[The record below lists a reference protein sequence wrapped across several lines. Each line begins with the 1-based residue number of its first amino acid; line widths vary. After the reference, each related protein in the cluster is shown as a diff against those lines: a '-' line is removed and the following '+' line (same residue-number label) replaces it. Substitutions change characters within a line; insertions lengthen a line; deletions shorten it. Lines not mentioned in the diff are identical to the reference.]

1 MDERTRHCTNV
12 DQVRFPAHKA
22 GALPWAGASVI
33 LCRVWKVVRA
43 AVGLGLASCA
53 LLGAGVPDVDAAEVH
68 GPLAIR
74 NQSPIQL
81 LFFQFVPERA
91 VPLGHKEVL
100 LRVDISE
107 TNTLTADTG
116 RDGLSG
122 RLDLEM
128 TYANVQARIG
138 LDKDWEVG
146 IDVPIIAMHGAFMD
160 SFIDW
165 FERFINYERAIRA
178 EEREQ
183 GTENQFTYRV
193 SRNGET
199 ILQGVDGRV
208 GVGDIAFQVKWAPPP
223 LRETDSTPAVA
234 MRLALKV
241 PTGDADAAFGSGRPD
256 IAFGLA
262 LEKTL
267 ARWTLHG
274 NLNMTVPIGSRFDGL
289 DIQPIYSGLL
299 GFEYRF
305 VPALAVVGQLSAN
318 SAPFLDTGLDFFDDW
333 SDWAALGLSWAPS
346 PAWRVQGGIMENL
359 FTSADA
365 GADFGF
371 FLSASYRFAL

>member
-1 MDERTRHCTNV
+1 M
-12 DQVRFPAHKA
+12 
-22 GALPWAGASVI
+22 I
-33 LCRVWKVVRA
+33 LLRVGKVVRA

-53 LLGAGVPDVDAAEVH
+53 LLGAGVLDVGAEETH

-91 VPLGHKEVL
+91 VALGHKEVR
-100 LRVDISE
+100 LRVDIAE
-107 TNTLTADTG
+107 TNTLTADVG

-138 LDKDWEVG
+138 LGKDWEVG
-146 IDVPIIAMHGAFMD
+146 VDVPIIAMHGGFMD
-160 SFIDW
+160 SFIDS
-165 FERFINYERAIRA
+165 FERLIHYERAIRA
-178 EEREQ
+178 EERRQ

-199 ILQGVDGRV
+199 ILQGVEGRV
-208 GVGDIAFQVKWAPPP
+208 GVGDVAFQVKWAPPP
-223 LRETDSTPAVA
+223 FHETASTPAVA
-234 MRLALKV
+234 LRLALKV

-267 ARWTLHG
+267 ARWTLYG
-274 NLNMTVPIGSRFDGL
+274 NLNVTVPIGNRFDRL
-289 DIQPIYSGLL
+289 DVHPIYSGLL
-299 GFEYRF
+299 AIEYRF
-305 VPALAVVGQLSAN
+305 VPALALVGQLSAN
-318 SAPFLDTGLDFFDDW
+318 SAPFGHTGLDFFDDW
-333 SDWAALGLSWAPS
+333 TDWAALGLSWAPS
-346 PAWRVQGGIMENL
+346 PAWRLQGGIMENL

>member
-1 MDERTRHCTNV
+1 MV
-12 DQVRFPAHKA
+12 
-22 GALPWAGASVI
+22 

-43 AVGLGLASCA
+43 AAGLGLASCA
-53 LLGAGVPDVDAAEVH
+53 LLGAGVLDVGAAEVH

-74 NQSPIQL
+74 NQSPIQV

-116 RDGLSG
+116 RDSLSG

-146 IDVPIIAMHGAFMD
+146 VDVPIIAMHGPFMD

-165 FERFINYERAIRA
+165 FERLINYERTIRA

-183 GTENQFTYRV
+183 GTGNQFTYRV

-208 GVGDIAFQVKWAPPP
+208 GVGDMAFQVKWAPPP
-223 LRETDSTPAVA
+223 LRETASSPAVA

-256 IAFGLA
+256 IAVGLA
-262 LEKTL
+262 LEKTF

-318 SAPFLDTGLDFFDDW
+318 SAPFLDTGLAFFDDW

-346 PAWRVQGGIMENL
+346 RAWRVQGGIMENL

-371 FLSASYRFAL
+371 FLSASCRFAL